1 MGVTIRP
8 NSMHS
13 PVTEFLHRETA
24 PRIMQA
30 GDRLD
35 VGSFQCTSLFHQL
48 IM

>member
-1 MGVTIRP
+1 MGVINRP
-8 NSMHS
+8 NSVHS
-13 PVTEFLHRETA
+13 PVTAFLHRETA
-24 PRIMQA
+24 LRVTLA